1 MAEAGVSALP
11 NQMTSRDKILATIQA
26 NQPERLALPEQFT
39 FETTYPD
46 LVTQFAEVLAFVG
59 GKVVTVADYDAI
71 TTYLRDVYADV
82 VNIGTTLPEL
92 AGVADVDLT
101 TITDPHDLAG
111 LNLAIIGGQL
121 GVAENAAIWVDERQ
135 IPSALRALP
144 MITQYL
150 AIVIRQ
156 ADLVTN
162 MHEAYRRIEV
172 AATGFGTFISGPSK
186 TADIEQSLVIGAH
199 GARGLTVF
207 ILND

>member
-1 MAEAGVSALP
+1 
-11 NQMTSRDKILATIQA
+11 MTSREKILAAIQA
-26 NQPERLALPEQFT
+26 NQPDLLPLPEQFT

-46 LVTQFAEVLAFVG
+46 LVAQFTDVLASVG
-59 GKVVTVADYDAI
+59 GLVVNVPDYEAI
-71 TTYLRDVYADV
+71 IMYLRQAHADV
-82 VNIGTTLPEL
+82 LNIGTTLHQLAEIADVELTSVATPHEL
-92 AGVADVDLT
+92 AS
-101 TITDPHDLAG
+101 

-135 IPSALRALP
+135 IPAALRALP

-156 ADLVTN
+156 ADLVAN
-162 MHEAYRRIEV
+162 MHDAYRRIDV

-207 ILND
+207 MLTNE

>member
-1 MAEAGVSALP
+1 
-11 NQMTSRDKILATIQA
+11 MTSRDKMLASIQA
-26 NQPERLALPEQFT
+26 NQPDRLPLPEQFT
-39 FETTYPD
+39 FVTTYPD

-59 GKVVTVADYDAI
+59 GKVVNVPDYAAI
-71 TTYLRDVYADV
+71 TTYLREAYADV
-82 VNIGTTLPEL
+82 VSIGTTLPEL
-92 AGVADVDLT
+92 AEVADVDLVAV
-101 TITDPHDLAG
+101 TDPHDLAG
-111 LNLAIIGGQL
+111 LNLAIIGGQI

-156 ADLVTN
+156 ADLVAN
-162 MHEAYRRIEV
+162 MHEAYRRIDV

-199 GARGLTVF
+199 GARGLIVF
-207 ILND
+207 ILNE

>member
-1 MAEAGVSALP
+1 MA
-11 NQMTSRDKILATIQA
+11 SRDTMLAAIRA
-26 NQPERLALPEQFT
+26 NQPDRLPLPEQFT
-39 FETTYPD
+39 FQTTYPD
-46 LVTQFAEVLAFVG
+46 LEAQFAEVLTFVG
-59 GKVVTVADYDAI
+59 GLAVNVPNYAAI
-71 TTYLRDVYADV
+71 ATYLREVYADV
-82 VNIGTTLPEL
+82 VNIGTSLPEL
-92 AGVADVDLT
+92 ADLADVDLS

-135 IPSALRALP
+135 IPTALRALP

-156 ADLVTN
+156 ADLVAN
-162 MHEAYRRIEV
+162 MHEAYRRIDV

-207 ILND
+207 ILNE

>member
-1 MAEAGVSALP
+1 M
-11 NQMTSRDKILATIQA
+11 LAAIRA
-26 NQPERLALPEQFT
+26 NQPDRLPLPEQFT
-39 FETTYPD
+39 FQTTYPD
-46 LVTQFAEVLAFVG
+46 LEAQFAEVLTFVG
-59 GKVVTVADYDAI
+59 GLAVNVPNYAAI
-71 TTYLRDVYADV
+71 ATYLREVYADV

-92 AGVADVDLT
+92 ADLADVDLS

-135 IPSALRALP
+135 IPTALRALP

-156 ADLVTN
+156 ADLVAN
-162 MHEAYRRIEV
+162 MHEAYRRIDV

-207 ILND
+207 ILNE